1 MITMD
6 TNQIIIAIAFGA
18 VLLAAI
24 GQTSDYFKS
33 KSKDRRKKTHSEA
46 LLNNRIINAFDNE
59 EYRVVSVLEQEGGF
73 FDWEGETVKSFNRA
87 QKSFLNCHP
96 DQFKEA
102 LVKGLVTGKHVY
114 RFFPSEI
121 IDVSNVASAISN
133 EYTNEELRRM
143 SEQAFKDQTTLEG
156 EIAILKANEEERVSS
171 TIAHAKEIN
180 TSKFGGGN

>member
-1 MITMD
+1 MD
-6 TNQIIIAIAFGA
+6 TNQIIIAIAFGV

-46 LLNNRIINAFDNE
+46 LLNNRIVNAFDNE

-102 LVKGLVTGKHVY
+102 LVKGLITGKHVY
-114 RFFPSEI
+114 RFFPSEV
-121 IDVSNVASAISN
+121 IDVSNIASVVSK
-133 EYTNEELRRM
+133 EYTNEELRLM
-143 SEQAFKDQTTLEG
+143 SEQAFKDQTEKDG
-156 EIAILKANEEERVSS
+156 KIATLKANEQENVNSILE
-171 TIAHAKEIN
+171 HAQDVNKSRWN
-180 TSKFGGGN
+180 PGG